1 MMDRPKVSRCDAL
14 PRTLLTWVLV
24 VALVCGSPLSLHA
37 HAAQQVSDHGTAP
50 AVHAIDT
57 GCDHQPGGDSVDHAR
72 HCSCQHFGGIVVPVV
87 AIAPRQ
93 GAAERIVSVLPPR
106 ITHPPAAPHRPP
118 IA

>member
-1 MMDRPKVSRCDAL
+1 MMNRPNILRPDAL
-14 PRTLLTWVLV
+14 ARALLTWVLV
-24 VALVCGSPLSLHA
+24 VALVCASVLSLHA

-57 GCDHQPGGDSVDHAR
+57 GCDHQPGSDSADHGR

-87 AIAPRQ
+87 ALASRR
-93 GAAERIVSVLPPR
+93 GAAERIVTVLPPNL
-106 ITHPPAAPHRPP
+106 THPPAAPHRPP